1 VGSKFYENSQQVFS
15 RLALD
20 MTILYDRMMILK
32 GRGSPEEVGNHD
44 LEKNMKKF
52 TFTVDM
58 VGADLDCE
66 KFVAGLRGY
75 LAERNEDL
83 VAQVKAAGIKSF
95 SEQGFKVWRARV
107 TGVTAKQAGDAHN
120 PKAEVAG

>member
-1 VGSKFYENSQQVFS
+1 
-15 RLALD
+15 
-20 MTILYDRMMILK
+20 
-32 GRGSPEEVGNHD
+32 
-44 LEKNMKKF
+44 MKKF

-66 KFVAGLRGY
+66 KFVAGLRAY

-83 VAQVKAAGIKSF
+83 VAQVKPSGIKSF